1 MTRIIS
7 CKVLRPLFGFLV
19 SLLCMSLAAQLG
31 TFPLVLH
38 HFGTFPTYFLLTN
51 LVVVPC
57 LTAVLL
63 LSLVWWALLLL
74 GVPWIGLLGNLLQH
88 VVGSMNQL
96 LLCIGQWPGAVL
108 HVEEFSLPAVL
119 CTYLFILFVGLF
131 AIKKWSRAVVF
142 ALSALLGLVLCLG
155 FSV

>member
-1 MTRIIS
+1 
-7 CKVLRPLFGFLV
+7 
-19 SLLCMSLAAQLG
+19 MSLAAQLG

-57 LTAVLL
+57 LIAVLL

-74 GVPWIGLLGNLLQH
+74 GAPWVDLLGALLQH
-88 VVGSMNQL
+88 VVGWMNQV

-108 HVEEFSLPAVL
+108 HVEHFSSSAVL
-119 CTYLFILFVGLF
+119 CTYLFILFAGLF
-131 AIKKWSRAVVF
+131 IIKKWPRAAVF
-142 ALSALLGLVLCLG
+142 ALAALLGLVVCLA